1 MSWHCSAAAAGDF
14 SLDTYLAG
22 LRSAESRLKSTL
34 EKPCSN
40 GSETGCYQPSLF
52 GTTFAP
58 LTAGLGEASSMS
70 SQADSPAKTSAER
83 VKVRDLPER
92 VRAFGLKCSE
102 LLRKYNLSLSSRKT
116 VRTFVPRDSAPL
128 SKDLPAWGM
137 MSDGGCWELGMRALR
152 IDGTGCGSMLPT
164 PIDPTKGGG
173 TSRSGSRRNECP
185 SLHGMARH
193 NLWPTPTVT
202 QRPNEGNVRLL
213 RKKCVAGELS
223 WDEAKA
229 LAGKDVR
236 EAQGIVPAYWPT
248 PTANEDACG
257 TPNGKM
263 QKMLGNHPEVR
274 SSGKGT
280 LNPDWVCW
288 LMQWPVGWASCE
300 PLHPSEF
307 ALWEDLTRQGTWW
320 DESGDH
326 VCPRV
331 AEGIKGRA
339 KRLKALGNGQV
350 PLVAVMAWEVLHGLG

>member
-22 LRSAESRLKSTL
+22 LRSAESRSKSTL

-40 GSETGCYQPSLF
+40 GSETDCYQPSLF
-52 GTTFAP
+52 GTTFGP

-83 VKVRDLPER
+83 VKVKDLPEH

-102 LLRKYNLSLSSRKT
+102 LLKKYNLSLSSRKT

-137 MSDGGCWELGMRALR
+137 MSDGGCWELGMRVLH
-152 IDGTGCGSMLPT
+152 IDGTGCGSML
-164 PIDPTKGGG
+164 D
-173 TSRSGSRRNECP
+173 
-185 SLHGMARH
+185 
-193 NLWPTPTVT
+193 WPTPTVT

-300 PLHPSEF
+300 PLDASEF

-320 DESGDH
+320 DEGGDH
-326 VCPRV
+326 VRPRV